1 MDARGRTSAPRV
13 VHVRS
18 IAAAAAAFADA
29 LGTPVRVAAP
39 APLWAGRQTLT
50 SSEAHRVLVANP
62 GIYQSAFALGLL
74 LGLRK
79 NEVLAL
85 RRTDYDPVAATLT
98 IRSGPDT
105 GKTPARPRVLPVTS
119 SLGPY
124 LAPRVAEARDLLF
137 PSAAG
142 GVRGPRAKL
151 HERVRSG
158 ETGGSPRGLR
168 AHLPPLPHSQ

>member
-1 MDARGRTSAPRV
+1 M
-13 VHVRS
+13 
-18 IAAAAAAFADA
+18 
-29 LGTPVRVAAP
+29 
-39 APLWAGRQTLT
+39 
-50 SSEAHRVLVANP
+50 LVANP